1 MWEAGRQAGR
11 EVGGQARRQ
20 AGGRAG
26 GQAGR
31 QERNTPE
38 GLKVNQILR
47 KCQAHAHRSCCNA
60 RNVPLANAHKRRQC
74 IQVDQLVS
82 ECQVHTQGQL
92 TPSADELLP
101 LLVLTTTKASL
112 TQL

>member
-1 MWEAGRQAGR
+1 MWEAGTQSGRQAGRQAGTH
-11 EVGGQARRQ
+11 ARR
-20 AGGRAG
+20 
-26 GQAGR
+26 QAGR

-38 GLKVNQILR
+38 GLKVNQMLR

-60 RNVPLANAHKRRQC
+60 RNVPLANAYKRHQC
-74 IQVDQLVS
+74 IQVDQLVT